1 MAIVEMKRI
10 DLLAMR
16 QDQRKL
22 LRTLQDMG
30 CVEITPLQDEALAEY
45 RTRDDGRLEQVDALL
60 ARLSWVIHECAAY
73 NHQPAPFMGNL
84 PEASAQDV
92 HYITQQEAALQETLR
107 QAETLEKRS
116 GEYRGQ
122 LMRLQV
128 AQSQLK
134 PWLSFDLPMEQMH
147 NTRRVAHFL
156 GTVKAAELQQCQE
169 KWASLPVV
177 VEQLSAEHDTAAV
190 WICAHQSARE
200 QVAADLRDAGF
211 APAQLPEF
219 TGTAAE
225 QSARLENEKN
235 EILRQQEALVQDW
248 KALSAELTHLKVW
261 YDALTIERDQLEAAR
276 QTIGTGKAFLLRGW
290 VPAEVAQQVADKCRS
305 LAPTCSVDIT
315 DPAEGD
321 EPPVLLDNNRVNAP
335 YESVVEGF
343 ALPAYR
349 SVDPTAVMAPFYA
362 CLFGM
367 MLSDAGY
374 GLVMI
379 VGILALIFLKKPAKK
394 NARLLWVLF
403 GGAVMTVVWGAAYN
417 TWMGFTAP
425 WGGLLDP
432 MNDPMPV
439 MMICLAVGVIH
450 LYAGL
455 GMAAYLNFKRGK
467 PLDALYDQFSWIFAL
482 TGLGLYALCS
492 GTLQTIGLGLT
503 IFGVALLL
511 LFGGREKK
519 NPFAR
524 LLGGLSQIYGATSWI
539 SDILSYMR
547 LFGMGLATG
556 VMGQVIDMLVGMIF
570 QNGPIGFSARCCSS
584 ARTRS
589 ALASTPWARMF
600 MPAACSILSS
610 SASSLRKAA
619 WHSARCSAGQSTSA
633 SARKPGVRIRNFRL
647 ILKEVTCHGIGFG
660 DWFVCCGDCRD
671 SARHGL
677 CQGGGSGGRNG
688 GGCFR

>member
-107 QAETLEKRS
+107 QAETLEKHS

-305 LAPTCSVDIT
+305 LASTCSVDIT

-570 QNGPIGFSARCCSS
+570 QNGPLGWILGSVLFVGAHAFSLGINALGAYVHACRLQYIEFFGKFFEEGGV
-584 ARTRS
+584 AFRPLQRRTKYV
-589 ALASTPWARMF
+589 
-600 MPAACSILSS
+600 SI
-610 SASSLRKAA
+610 RPE
-619 WHSARCSAGQSTSA
+619 T
-633 SARKPGVRIRNFRL
+633 
-647 ILKEVTCHGIGFG
+647 
-660 DWFVCCGDCRD
+660 
-671 SARHGL
+671 
-677 CQGGGSGGRNG
+677 GSKDA
-688 GGCFR
+688 

>member
-73 NHQPAPFMGNL
+73 NYQPAPFMGNL

-190 WICAHQSARE
+190 WICAHQSARG

-455 GMAAYLNFKRGK
+455 GMAGCTLRPVLVDFRTDRSWAVRAVQRYIEDDWAGLDHLRRGAAA
-467 PLDALYDQFSWIFAL
+467 PL
-482 TGLGLYALCS
+482 
-492 GTLQTIGLGLT
+492 
-503 IFGVALLL
+503 
-511 LFGGREKK
+511 R
-519 NPFAR
+519 
-524 LLGGLSQIYGATSWI
+524 
-539 SDILSYMR
+539 
-547 LFGMGLATG
+547 
-556 VMGQVIDMLVGMIF
+556 
-570 QNGPIGFSARCCSS
+570 
-584 ARTRS
+584 RTREEES
-589 ALASTPWARMF
+589 VCA
-600 MPAACSILSS
+600 
-610 SASSLRKAA
+610 
-619 WHSARCSAGQSTSA
+619 SAG
-633 SARKPGVRIRNFRL
+633 RFEPDLRRDELDFRHSVL
-647 ILKEVTCHGIGFG
+647 HAPV
-660 DWFVCCGDCRD
+660 
-671 SARHGL
+671 RHG
-677 CQGGGSGGRNG
+677 SGDGRHG
-688 GGCFR
+688 AGHRHAGRHDFPERPDWLDSRLGAVRRRARVQPWHQRLGRVCSCLPLAVY

>member
-315 DPAEGD
+315 DPAEGE

-335 YESVVEGF
+335 YESVVEGC
-343 ALPAYR
+343 A
-349 SVDPTAVMAPFYA
+349 
-362 CLFGM
+362 
-367 MLSDAGY
+367 
-374 GLVMI
+374 
-379 VGILALIFLKKPAKK
+379 
-394 NARLLWVLF
+394 
-403 GGAVMTVVWGAAYN
+403 
-417 TWMGFTAP
+417 
-425 WGGLLDP
+425 
-432 MNDPMPV
+432 
-439 MMICLAVGVIH
+439 
-450 LYAGL
+450 
-455 GMAAYLNFKRGK
+455 
-467 PLDALYDQFSWIFAL
+467 
-482 TGLGLYALCS
+482 
-492 GTLQTIGLGLT
+492 
-503 IFGVALLL
+503 
-511 LFGGREKK
+511 
-519 NPFAR
+519 
-524 LLGGLSQIYGATSWI
+524 
-539 SDILSYMR
+539 
-547 LFGMGLATG
+547 
-556 VMGQVIDMLVGMIF
+556 
-570 QNGPIGFSARCCSS
+570 
-584 ARTRS
+584 
-589 ALASTPWARMF
+589 
-600 MPAACSILSS
+600 
-610 SASSLRKAA
+610 
-619 WHSARCSAGQSTSA
+619 
-633 SARKPGVRIRNFRL
+633 PGVPLR
-647 ILKEVTCHGIGFG
+647 
-660 DWFVCCGDCRD
+660 
-671 SARHGL
+671 
-677 CQGGGSGGRNG
+677 
-688 GGCFR
+688 